1 MPLSRRMDKQTVLH
15 SYSAPLFRSKT
26 NELWRHTTT
35 WVNLRGIMSN
45 EKSQAQRLR
54 IVQSHLCH
62 VLEDKNTVM
71 ENRSVVARG

>member
-1 MPLSRRMDKQTVLH
+1 MDKQTVLH
-15 SYSAPLFRSKT
+15 SYSAPLFHSKT